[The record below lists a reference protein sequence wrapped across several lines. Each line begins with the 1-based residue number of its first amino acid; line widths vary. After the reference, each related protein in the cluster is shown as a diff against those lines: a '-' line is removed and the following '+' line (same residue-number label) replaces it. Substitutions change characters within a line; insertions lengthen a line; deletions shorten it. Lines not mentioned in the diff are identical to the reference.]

1 MFDTN
6 FHKNSGSQILASFI
20 KDNPQKA
27 ATILQTVPLSE
38 AVFWLSSLTLQ
49 ELSKVL
55 NFMDSKKSAVI
66 IRRLPLKQSA
76 KVLLSLNPTIATDI
90 LKYVPPFYKKRL
102 ESELTQEEK
111 NLLKLEE
118 PDEIQAILF
127 KLKKGSDFVESDN
140 NNIFYT

>member
-1 MFDTN
+1 MDDLYHHLIFVLIYYNLYMFDTN

-76 KVLLSLNPTIATDI
+76 KVLLSLRRDI
-90 LKYVPPFYKKRL
+90 VCRLLHQLITLRKYLP
-102 ESELTQEEK
+102 
-111 NLLKLEE
+111 
-118 PDEIQAILF
+118 
-127 KLKKGSDFVESDN
+127 
-140 NNIFYT
+140 